1 MRSEENEK
9 KLINYEM
16 KINDENK
23 IYILWHHTILLDR
36 SNLKHVVFLHIEY
49 DSGEHQS
56 QNTPDDANPFNRAIN
71 SNSSKGRKECEY
83 ISTSMK
89 KYLFN
94 SEYNENY
101 VQHQGIFDHVD
112 IGFIQIGCFFYP
124 KQRIVHLTHILH

>member
-71 SNSSKGRKECEY
+71 SNSSEGRKECEY

-89 KYLFN
+89 NIY
-94 SEYNENY
+94 S
-101 VQHQGIFDHVD
+101 
-112 IGFIQIGCFFYP
+112 
-124 KQRIVHLTHILH
+124 IVNIMKITYSTKEFLIMLT